1 MTLRDCFESHTGR
14 LIGKIDHFF
23 DDYESYLQRF
33 RDTPVR
39 LLEIGVHG
47 GGSLELWRRYFGSR
61 AKIHG
66 IDIDPDASDRAP
78 PDCQVHIGSQADRAF
93 LEAVLKE
100 HGPFDIVIDDGS
112 HLMPHQIATFEV
124 AYPLMSPGGIY
135 ICEDAFTSYWREYGG
150 GTEQGHTFISFAKG
164 LVDDL
169 HAFWRLD
176 DAIEPS
182 AFASSTRAVH
192 FYSGAVVFERCPVS
206 APVYTV
212 RHGGQRTRMSIANL
226 KQAAASNLNPES
238 R

>member
-23 DDYESYLQRF
+23 DDYETHLQRF

-47 GGSLELWRRYFGSR
+47 GGSLELWRRYLGPQ

-66 IDIDPDASDRAP
+66 IDIDPAAAGKAP
-78 PDCQVHIGSQADRAF
+78 PDCPVHIGSQADPSF
-93 LEAVLKE
+93 LRSVLAE
-100 HGPFDIVIDDGS
+100 HGPFDILIDDGS
-112 HLMPHQIATFEV
+112 HLMPHQIATFEL
-124 AYPLMSPGGIY
+124 AYPLLSPEGIY
-135 ICEDAFTSYWREYGG
+135 ICEDAFTSYWCEYGG
-150 GTEQGHTFISFAKG
+150 GTDRRDTFIAYAKQR
-164 LVDDL
+164 VDDL

-182 AFASSTRAVH
+182 AFARSTRSIH
-192 FYSGAVVFERCPVS
+192 FYSGAVVFERQTIT

-212 RHGGQRTRMSIANL
+212 RQGEQRTRIGIADL
-226 KQAAASNLNPES
+226 KLAAARNLGEG
-238 R
+238 